1 MRAIQVSEQLG
12 LSLEAIS
19 AEINELHA
27 ALWAIGT
34 TSIEKAIRVGELL
47 AEAKAQLQHG
57 KWLPWLEANVEFNRQ
72 TAANYLRIYTRRLEF
87 ENVQG
92 IVHLTDAY
100 ALLAKDADKQQKAQ
114 TRAKRRADF
123 QQRLLLGGLQNGTLP
138 LPGPFEIILA
148 DPPWRYQGVT
158 TTPDRTIEQH
168 YPTCTVAEICAHC
181 PDVALNAVLFLWATA
196 PLLPEALEVMDAW
209 GFRYKTNAVW
219 DKEKIGMGYWF
230 RIQHEHLLV
239 GIRGDVPVPPE
250 EVRISSVFRERRT
263 QHSRKP
269 LAVYEWL
276 ELAFPFKSK
285 LEMYCRTPRHG
296 WACWGNE
303 ITS

>member
-1 MRAIQVSEQLG
+1 VNEQLG

-100 ALLAKDADKQQKAQ
+100 ALLAKDADKQQKAEA
-114 TRAKRRADF
+114 RAKRRADF

-158 TTPDRTIEQH
+158 TTPDRIIEQH

-239 GIRGDVPVPPE
+239 GIRGDVSVPPE

>member
-1 MRAIQVSEQLG
+1 MSEQLG
-12 LSLEAIS
+12 LSLGTIS
-19 AEINELHA
+19 AEINQLHA
-27 ALWAIGT
+27 ELCAIGK
-34 TSIEKAIRVGELL
+34 TSIEKAIRIGELL
-47 AEAKAQLQHG
+47 AEARAQLRHG
-57 KWLPWLEANVEFNRQ
+57 RWLPWL
-72 TAANYLRIYTRRLEF
+72 AANIEFSHDTARNYVRLFGLSKDGKLRMFR
-87 ENVQG
+87 N
-92 IVHLTDAY
+92 LTDAY
-100 ALLAKDADKQQKAQ
+100 ALLAKDADKQQKAEA
-114 TRAKRRADF
+114 RAKRRTDF

-168 YPTCTVAEICAHC
+168 YPTCTIQEICAHC
-181 PDVALNAVLFLWATA
+181 PDIAANAMLFLWATA

-250 EVRISSVFRERRT
+250 EVRVSSVFRERRT

-303 ITS
+303 IYQ